1 MDKKLIGLI
10 LVFFIAFGLFVSIL
24 VFQQPITKLTKAKE
38 EFLPSPTK
46 SLVFAWPNSLPADGK
61 SESVITVFVRNEKE
75 FPITNK
81 KVTLTTT
88 LGTIKEIQPV
98 SDKQG
103 KTEFKLSST
112 SSGVAQI
119 KATIDNSLKLTQ
131 TISVQFEN
139 K

>member
-1 MDKKLIGLI
+1 MDKKLIGLVA
-10 LVFFIAFGLFVSIL
+10 VFLLAFGLFVSIL

-46 SLVFAWPNSLPADGK
+46 SLIFAWPLSLSADGK
-61 SESVITVFVRNEKE
+61 SETIINVFVRNEKE

-103 KTEFKLSST
+103 KTEFKLSSI

-119 KATIDNSLKLTQ
+119 KATVDNSIELEQKV
-131 TISVQFEN
+131 SVKFD